1 MGNVVSEQKARM
13 TAWAVFLN
21 GKQIDTVFYLPEITA
36 QEVREGL
43 INHDGYDPQIV
54 VRKEKQ

>member
-1 MGNVVSEQKARM
+1 MSEQKARM